1 MRRVATIE
9 AMCTKGPSL
18 PSGIP
23 EPNVAVRPTTFATSV
38 LDNKDRF
45 YCGKLRDLALRL
57 KMTLFVRVMFPIQLN
72 WRDLVLGLENG
83 NTCQS
88 DVFKWVILF

>member
-1 MRRVATIE
+1 MVRSVATIE

-45 YCGKLRDLALRL
+45 YLWKVKRFSI
-57 KMTLFVRVMFPIQLN
+57 MTR
-72 WRDLVLGLENG
+72 NG
-83 NTCQS
+83 SVCQGE
-88 DVFKWVILF
+88 VPK